1 MKTDPTTAARAILSA
16 AIKAAENM
24 PVTVKTVNVRPRPA
38 AVLIA
43 WEAGACHGELKLEF
57 TRLPMHLVPA
67 DMPTGFWARGDG
79 VFMSPMGMPISQ
91 ALGDMLK
98 SIAFAAAWKADVHF
112 PTGKT
117 AAAFAAAE

>member
-1 MKTDPTTAARAILSA
+1 MKTDPTTAARAILTA
-16 AIKAAENM
+16 ARKAADGL
-24 PVTVKTVNVRPRPA
+24 PVTIQSVNVRPRPA

-57 TRLPMHLVPA
+57 SPLPMHLVPA

-79 VFMSPMGMPISQ
+79 VFMSPMGRPISQ

-98 SIAFAAAWKADVHF
+98 SIAFADAWKADVYF